1 MDDPTPR
8 GARRP
13 RYPWIRNNIL
23 GLVAIFI
30 ALGGTAFAA
39 QVAGNHGKAQVAKKV
54 KKGPR
59 GPAGPQGI
67 PGTQGIQGV
76 PGANGATNVTTRTAP
91 LSVPSTNIASATA
104 NCNTGEHATGGG
116 VTRDSGN
123 ATNTFVVD
131 DMPDTI
137 TAGSHPTGWTVSIFN
152 SNASS
157 AQTYTVFAV
166 CAAP

>member
-1 MDDPTPR
+1 MDDPTPL

-13 RYPWIRNNIL
+13 RFPWIRNNIL

-39 QVAGNHGKAQVAKKV
+39 QVAGNHGNAHVAKKKKV
-54 KKGPR
+54 KPGPP
-59 GPAGPQGI
+59 GPAGP
-67 PGTQGIQGV
+67 QGIQGV

-91 LSVPSTNIASATA
+91 LSVPASNSASATA
-104 NCNTGEHATGGG
+104 NCNAGEHATGGG
-116 VTRDSGN
+116 VTRDTGN
-123 ATNTFVVD
+123 ATNTFVFD
-131 DMPDTI
+131 DMPDNI

-152 SNASS
+152 SNGSS
-157 AQTYTVFAV
+157 TQTYTVFAI